1 MKESSDNQLALSL
14 AIAQEISK
22 SHLSIEECL
31 DCLSFNLGALIGRHA
46 PNQEQLLLIISEVD
60 KAIHHYALYG
70 FHNSDIYPN
79 R

>member
-22 SHLSIEECL
+22 SHLSIVECL
-31 DCLSFNLGALIGRHA
+31 DCLSLNLGALIGRHA
-46 PNQEQLLLIISEVD
+46 PNQEQLLIIISEVD
-60 KAIHHYALYG
+60 KAIHHYALDG